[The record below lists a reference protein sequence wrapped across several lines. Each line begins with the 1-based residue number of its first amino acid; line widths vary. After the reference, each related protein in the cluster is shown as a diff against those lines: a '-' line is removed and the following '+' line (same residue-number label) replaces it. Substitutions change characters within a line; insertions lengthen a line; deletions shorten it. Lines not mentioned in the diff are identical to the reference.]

1 MKPLSDVVIIEQQ
14 RVEKVGEILIPIESA
29 DFREDIGKVVSC
41 GPGALSDDGKLLP
54 MYVKE
59 GDKVLF
65 STHGHQVT
73 KIDGKELIV
82 LRQNSIIAI
91 LEEEGMQIMD
101 YEKGGLGDPDNGLNG
116 LYSPRIASA

>member
-1 MKPLSDVVIIEQQ
+1 MHMKPLSDVVIIEQQ
-14 RVEKVGEILIPIESA
+14 RVEKVGDIIIPIQSE

-41 GPGALSDDGKLLP
+41 GPGALSDEGKLLP

-82 LRQNSIIAI
+82 LRQNSIIAV
-91 LEEEGMQIMD
+91 LED
-101 YEKGGLGDPDNGLNG
+101 A
-116 LYSPRIASA
+116 RA